1 MIYIQLLESMS
12 LIGIAAYLYSQTKT
26 FNKFLKN
33 KSDYKYKLIIITFFS
48 VLSMLGTYTG
58 VNIEPYALAN
68 ARPIGAIVAGYI
80 GGPLVGL
87 IVGIIAGTHRYF
99 LGGFTA
105 LSCAISTI
113 IEGIV
118 GGIANVITKDKSLDV
133 STGIITAI
141 IAEVLQVII
150 ILLIAKPYENA
161 LQLERVIA
169 LPMIITNSI
178 GVGIF
183 INIINNTQE
192 HYKKIGAIQS
202 QKALNIA
209 KKTSIYLRSG
219 FNQEISD
226 KVCSIIYEA
235 INLESIFIA
244 QNDSIFSYNGEELN
258 KEKLKYK
265 IKEYFNFKDYRLIK
279 FEDNNKEKL
288 FYCVPIYT
296 DKNKF
301 KFVIGIQI
309 KSYKSVDKYFSDFAK
324 ELSALLA
331 TQIELY
337 ELEQLTQEVSKAELK
352 MLRNQIHPHFLFN
365 TLNTIASFCRTDSI
379 KARELILNLSNYF
392 RQTLKRQDEKIILK
406 EEIEFLESYLAIEKA
421 RFGERLNVDINIPEE
436 LLDVKV
442 PVFVLQPIIENS
454 MRHGIL
460 IKPQGGVVTI
470 TAIDEKDKIKFVIKD
485 TGVGMDENTLNYVV
499 KNWPGIGLSNVNKRL
514 KLLYG
519 EKNFIHIKSKLNE
532 GTKVMFYIPKEVF

>member
-12 LIGIAAYLYSQTKT
+12 LIGISAYLYSQTKT

-48 VLSMLGTYTG
+48 VLSVLGTYTG

-87 IVGIIAGTHRYF
+87 IVGGIAGIHRYF

-105 LSCAISTI
+105 LACAIATI
-113 IEGIV
+113 IEGII
-118 GGIANVITKDKSLDV
+118 GGIANVITKEKGIDV
-133 STGIITAI
+133 SIGITAAI
-141 IAEVLQVII
+141 IAEVLQMVI
-150 ILLIAKPYENA
+150 ILLVAKPYEAA
-161 LQLERVIA
+161 LQLEKVIA

-209 KKTSIYLRSG
+209 KKTSIYLKSG
-219 FNQEISD
+219 FSQEISD
-226 KVCSIIYEA
+226 KVCSIIYES
-235 INLESIFIA
+235 INLDSIFIVG
-244 QNDSIFSYNGEELN
+244 NDDIFSYNGNEVN
-258 KEKLKYK
+258 KEKLREKVN
-265 IKEYFNFKDYRLIK
+265 EYFEVKEYRLIK
-279 FEDNNKEKL
+279 FKDNNQEKL
-288 FYCVPIYT
+288 FYCIPICT
-296 DKNKF
+296 DNSVF
-301 KFVIGIQI
+301 KFAIGVEI
-309 KSYKSVDKYFSDFAK
+309 KSYKSVDRYFSDFAK

-337 ELEQLTQEVSKAELK
+337 ELDQLAQEVSKAELK

-365 TLNTIASFCRTDSI
+365 TLNTIASFCRTNPI
-379 KARELILNLSNYF
+379 KARELILNLANYF

-406 EEIEFLESYLAIEKA
+406 DEMEFVESYLAIEKA
-421 RFGERLNVDINIPEE
+421 RFEERLNIVINIPEE
-436 LLDVKV
+436 LLNIKV
-442 PVFVLQPIIENS
+442 PAFVLQPIIENS
-454 MRHGIL
+454 MKHGIL
-460 IKPQGGVVTI
+460 LKPQGGNVIV
-470 TAIDEKDKIKFVIKD
+470 TAIDENDKVKFIIKD
-485 TGVGMDENTLNYVV
+485 TGVGMDEDKLNYVV
-499 KNWPGIGLSNVNKRL
+499 NNWPGIGLSNVNKRL

-519 EKNFIHIKSKLNE
+519 EKSFIHIESELNK
-532 GTKVMFYIPKEVF
+532 GTEVMFSIPKEVF

>member
-12 LIGIAAYLYSQTKT
+12 LIGISAYLYSQTKT

-48 VLSMLGTYTG
+48 VLSVLGTYTG

-80 GGPLVGL
+80 GGPLVG
-87 IVGIIAGTHRYF
+87 IMVGSIAGTHRYF

-113 IEGIV
+113 IEGII
-118 GGIANVITKDKSLDV
+118 GGIANVITKEKGIDV
-133 STGIITAI
+133 STGITAAI
-141 IAEVLQVII
+141 IAEVLQMII
-150 ILLIAKPYENA
+150 ILLVAKPYEAA
-161 LQLERVIA
+161 LQLEKVIA

-244 QNDSIFSYNGEELN
+244 ENDGIFSYNGEELN

-265 IKEYFNFKDYRLIK
+265 IKEYFNFKDYKLIK

-288 FYCVPIYT
+288 FYCIPIYT
-296 DKNKF
+296 DKDKF
-301 KFVIGIQI
+301 KFVIGIQV

-337 ELEQLTQEVSKAELK
+337 ELDQLAQEVSKAELK

-365 TLNTIASFCRTDSI
+365 TLNTIASFCRIDPI

-436 LLDVKV
+436 LLDFKV

-454 MRHGIL
+454 MKHGIL
-460 IKPQGGVVTI
+460 IKPQGGEVTI
-470 TAIDEKDKIKFVIKD
+470 TAIDEKDRINFVIKD
-485 TGVGMDENTLNYVV
+485 TGVGMDENTLNCVV
-499 KNWPGIGLSNVNKRL
+499 KDWPGIGLSNVNKRL

-519 EKNFIHIKSKLNE
+519 EKDFIHIKSKLNE

>member
-12 LIGIAAYLYSQTKT
+12 LIGMAAYLYSQTKT

-48 VLSMLGTYTG
+48 ILSVLGTYTG

-68 ARPIGAIVAGYI
+68 ARPIGTIVAGYI
-80 GGPLVGL
+80 GGPLVGVM
-87 IVGIIAGTHRYF
+87 VGIIAGTHRYF

-105 LSCAISTI
+105 FSCAIATI
-113 IEGIV
+113 IEGII
-118 GGIANVITKDKSLDV
+118 GGITNVITKEKGIDV
-133 STGIITAI
+133 STGITAAI
-141 IAEVLQVII
+141 IAEVLQMII
-150 ILLIAKPYENA
+150 ILLIAKPYEAA

-192 HYKKIGAIQS
+192 YYKKIGAIQS

-219 FNQEISD
+219 FSQEISD
-226 KVCSIIYEA
+226 KVCSIIYKS

-244 QNDSIFSYNGEELN
+244 GNDDIFSYNGGQVN
-258 KEKLKYK
+258 KERLREK
-265 IKEYFNFKDYRLIK
+265 INEYFRFKGYRLIK
-279 FEDNNKEKL
+279 FQDNNQEKL
-288 FYCVPIYT
+288 FYCIPICT
-296 DKNKF
+296 DNSIF

-309 KSYKSVDKYFSDFAK
+309 KSYKSVDRYFSNFAK

-331 TQIELY
+331 TQMELY
-337 ELEQLTQEVSKAELK
+337 ELDQLAQEVSKAELK

-365 TLNTIASFCRTDSI
+365 TLNTIASFCRTNPI
-379 KARELILNLSNYF
+379 KARELILNLANYF
-392 RQTLKRQDEKIILK
+392 RQTLKRQDERIILK
-406 EEIEFLESYLAIEKA
+406 DEIEFLESYLAIEKA
-421 RFGERLNVDINIPEE
+421 RFEERLNIDINIPEE
-436 LLDVKV
+436 LLNIKV

-454 MRHGIL
+454 MKHGIL
-460 IKPQGGVVTI
+460 LKPQGGNVII
-470 TAIDEKDKIKFVIKD
+470 TAIDEKDKVKFIIKD
-485 TGVGMDENTLNYVV
+485 TGVGMDENKLNYVV
-499 KNWPGIGLSNVNKRL
+499 NNWPGIGLSNVNKRL

-519 EKNFIHIKSKLNE
+519 EKSFIHIESKLNK
-532 GTKVMFYIPKEVF
+532 GTEVIFSIPKEVF

>member
-26 FNKFLKN
+26 FNKFIKN

-48 VLSMLGTYTG
+48 VLSILGTYTG

-80 GGPLVGL
+80 GGPLVG
-87 IVGIIAGTHRYF
+87 IMVGIIGGTHRYF

-113 IEGIV
+113 LEGIV
-118 GGIANVITKDKSLDV
+118 GGIANVITKDEGLDV
-133 STGIITAI
+133 STGVTAAI
-141 IAEVLQVII
+141 IAEVLQMII
-150 ILLIAKPYENA
+150 ILLIAKPYEAA
-161 LQLERVIA
+161 LELERVIA

-219 FNQEISD
+219 FNQEILD
-226 KVCSIIYEA
+226 KVCSIIYES
-235 INLESIFIA
+235 INLKSIFIA
-244 QNDSIFSYNGEELN
+244 ENGGIFSYNGEELN
-258 KEKLKYK
+258 KEKLKYRV
-265 IKEYFNFKDYRLIK
+265 KEYFDFKDYKLIK
-279 FEDNNKEKL
+279 FEDNNKQKL
-288 FYCVPIYT
+288 FYCIPIYT
-296 DKNKF
+296 DKHKF
-301 KFVIGIQI
+301 KFVIGIQV
-309 KSYKSVDKYFSDFAK
+309 KSYKSIDKYFSDFAK

-337 ELEQLTQEVSKAELK
+337 ELDQLAQEVSKAELK

-365 TLNTIASFCRTDSI
+365 TLNTIASFCRTDPI

-406 EEIEFLESYLAIEKA
+406 DEIEFLESYLAIEKA
-421 RFGERLNVDINIPEE
+421 RFGERLNIDINIPEE
-436 LLDVKV
+436 LLDAKV

-454 MRHGIL
+454 MKHGIL
-460 IKPQGGVVTI
+460 IKPQGGEVII

-485 TGVGMDENTLNYVV
+485 TGVGMDKNTLSYVV
-499 KNWPGIGLSNVNKRL
+499 ESWPGIGLSNVNKRL

-519 EKNFIHIKSKLNE
+519 GKSFIRIESKLNE
-532 GTKVMFYIPKEVF
+532 GTKVMFCIPKEVF

>member
-26 FNKFLKN
+26 FNKFIKN

-48 VLSMLGTYTG
+48 VLSILGTYTG

-80 GGPLVGL
+80 GGPLVG
-87 IVGIIAGTHRYF
+87 IMVGIIGGTHRYF

-113 IEGIV
+113 LEGIV
-118 GGIANVITKDKSLDV
+118 GGIANVITKDEGLDV
-133 STGIITAI
+133 STGVTAAI
-141 IAEVLQVII
+141 IAEVLQMII
-150 ILLIAKPYENA
+150 ILLIAKPYEAA
-161 LQLERVIA
+161 LELERVIA

-219 FNQEISD
+219 FNQEILD
-226 KVCSIIYEA
+226 KVCSIIYES
-235 INLESIFIA
+235 INLKSIFIA
-244 QNDSIFSYNGEELN
+244 ENGGIFSYNGEELN
-258 KEKLKYK
+258 KEKLKYRV
-265 IKEYFNFKDYRLIK
+265 KEYFDFKDYKLIK
-279 FEDNNKEKL
+279 FEDNNKQKL
-288 FYCVPIYT
+288 FYCIPIYT

-301 KFVIGIQI
+301 KFVIGIQV
-309 KSYKSVDKYFSDFAK
+309 KSYKSIDKYFSDFAK

-337 ELEQLTQEVSKAELK
+337 ELAQEVSKAELK

-365 TLNTIASFCRTDSI
+365 TLNTIASFCRTDPI

-406 EEIEFLESYLAIEKA
+406 DEIEFLESYLAIEKA
-421 RFGERLNVDINIPEE
+421 RFGERLNIDINIPEE
-436 LLDVKV
+436 LLDAKV

-454 MRHGIL
+454 MKHGIL
-460 IKPQGGVVTI
+460 IKPQGGEVII

-485 TGVGMDENTLNYVV
+485 TGVGMDKNTLSYVV
-499 KNWPGIGLSNVNKRL
+499 ESWPGIGLSNVNKRL

-519 EKNFIHIKSKLNE
+519 EKSFICIESKLNE
-532 GTKVMFYIPKEVF
+532 GTKVMFCIPKEVF

>member
-12 LIGIAAYLYSQTKT
+12 LIGMAAYLYSQTKT

-48 VLSMLGTYTG
+48 ILSVLGTYTG

-68 ARPIGAIVAGYI
+68 ARPIGTIVAGYI
-80 GGPLVGL
+80 GGPLVGVM
-87 IVGIIAGTHRYF
+87 VGIIAGTHRYF

-113 IEGIV
+113 IEGII
-118 GGIANVITKDKSLDV
+118 GGIANVITKEKGIDV
-133 STGIITAI
+133 STGITSAI
-141 IAEVLQVII
+141 IAEVLQMII
-150 ILLIAKPYENA
+150 ILLVAKPYEAA

-169 LPMIITNSI
+169 LPMIVTNSI

-192 HYKKIGAIQS
+192 YYKKIGAIQS

-209 KKTSIYLRSG
+209 KKTSIYLKSG
-219 FNQEISD
+219 FSQEISD
-226 KVCSIIYEA
+226 KVCSIIYES

-244 QNDSIFSYNGEELN
+244 GNDDIFSYNGGEVN
-258 KEKLKYK
+258 KEKLREK
-265 IKEYFNFKDYRLIK
+265 INEYFRFKGYRLIK
-279 FEDNNKEKL
+279 FQDYNQEKL
-288 FYCVPIYT
+288 FYCIPIFT
-296 DKNKF
+296 DNNIF

-309 KSYKSVDKYFSDFAK
+309 KSYKSVDRYFSNFAK

-331 TQIELY
+331 TQMELY
-337 ELEQLTQEVSKAELK
+337 ELDQLAQEVSKAEFK

-365 TLNTIASFCRTDSI
+365 TLNTIASFCRTNPT
-379 KARELILNLSNYF
+379 KARELILNLANYF
-392 RQTLKRQDEKIILK
+392 RQTLKRQDEKITLK
-406 EEIEFLESYLAIEKA
+406 DEMEFLESYLGIEKA
-421 RFGERLNVDINIPEE
+421 RFEERLNIDINIPEE
-436 LLDVKV
+436 LLNIKV

-454 MRHGIL
+454 MKHGIL
-460 IKPQGGVVTI
+460 LKPQGGNVII
-470 TAIDEKDKIKFVIKD
+470 TAIDEKDKVKFIIKD
-485 TGVGMDENTLNYVV
+485 TGVGMDENKLNYVV
-499 KNWPGIGLSNVNKRL
+499 NNWPGIGLSNVNKRL

-519 EKNFIHIKSKLNE
+519 EKSFIHIESKLNK
-532 GTKVMFYIPKEVF
+532 GTKVRFSIPKEVF

>member
-12 LIGIAAYLYSQTKT
+12 LIGISAYLYSQTKT

-48 VLSMLGTYTG
+48 VLSVLGTYTG

-87 IVGIIAGTHRYF
+87 IVGGIAGIHRYF

-105 LSCAISTI
+105 LACAIATI
-113 IEGIV
+113 IEGII
-118 GGIANVITKDKSLDV
+118 GGIANVITKEKGIDV
-133 STGIITAI
+133 SIGITAAI
-141 IAEVLQVII
+141 IAEVLQMVI
-150 ILLIAKPYENA
+150 ILLVAKPYEAA
-161 LQLERVIA
+161 LQLEKVIA

-209 KKTSIYLRSG
+209 KKTSIYLKSG
-219 FNQEISD
+219 FSQEISD
-226 KVCSIIYEA
+226 KVCSIIYES
-235 INLESIFIA
+235 INLDSIFIVG
-244 QNDSIFSYNGEELN
+244 NDDIFSYNGNEVN
-258 KEKLKYK
+258 KEKLREKVN
-265 IKEYFNFKDYRLIK
+265 EYFEVKEYRLIK
-279 FEDNNKEKL
+279 FKDNNQEKL
-288 FYCVPIYT
+288 FYCIPICT
-296 DKNKF
+296 DNSVF
-301 KFVIGIQI
+301 KFAIGVEI
-309 KSYKSVDKYFSDFAK
+309 KSYKSVDRYFSDFAK

-337 ELEQLTQEVSKAELK
+337 ELDQLAQEVSKAELK

-365 TLNTIASFCRTDSI
+365 TLNTIASFCRTNPI
-379 KARELILNLSNYF
+379 KARELILNLANYF

-406 EEIEFLESYLAIEKA
+406 DEMEFVESYLAIEKA
-421 RFGERLNVDINIPEE
+421 RFEERLNIVINIPEE
-436 LLDVKV
+436 LLNIKV
-442 PVFVLQPIIENS
+442 PAFVLQPIIENS
-454 MRHGIL
+454 MKHGIL
-460 IKPQGGVVTI
+460 LKPQGGNVIV
-470 TAIDEKDKIKFVIKD
+470 TAIDENDKVKFIIKD
-485 TGVGMDENTLNYVV
+485 TGVGMDEDKLNYVV
-499 KNWPGIGLSNVNKRL
+499 NNWPGIGLSNVKKRL

-519 EKNFIHIKSKLNE
+519 EKSFIHIESELNK
-532 GTKVMFYIPKEVF
+532 GTEVMFSIPKEVF

>member
-48 VLSMLGTYTG
+48 ILSVLGTYTG

-68 ARPIGAIVAGYI
+68 ARPIGTIVAGYI
-80 GGPLVGL
+80 GGPLVGVM
-87 IVGIIAGTHRYF
+87 VGIIAGTHRYF

-113 IEGIV
+113 IEGII
-118 GGIANVITKDKSLDV
+118 GGIANVITKEKGIDV
-133 STGIITAI
+133 STGITAAI
-141 IAEVLQVII
+141 IAEVLQMII
-150 ILLIAKPYENA
+150 ILLVAKPYEAA
-161 LQLERVIA
+161 LQLEKVIA

-192 HYKKIGAIQS
+192 YYKKIGAIQS

-219 FNQEISD
+219 FSQEISD
-226 KVCSIIYEA
+226 KVCSIIYKS

-244 QNDSIFSYNGEELN
+244 GNDDILSYNGGEVN
-258 KEKLKYK
+258 KERLRER
-265 IKEYFNFKDYRLIK
+265 INEYFRFKGYRLIK
-279 FEDNNKEKL
+279 FQDNNQEKL
-288 FYCVPIYT
+288 FYCIPICT
-296 DKNKF
+296 DNSIF

-309 KSYKSVDKYFSDFAK
+309 KSYKSVDRYFSNFAK

-331 TQIELY
+331 TQMELY
-337 ELEQLTQEVSKAELK
+337 ELDQLAQEVSKAELK

-365 TLNTIASFCRTDSI
+365 TLNTIASFCRTNPT
-379 KARELILNLSNYF
+379 KARELILNLANYF

-406 EEIEFLESYLAIEKA
+406 DEIEFLESYLSIEKA
-421 RFGERLNVDINIPEE
+421 RFEERLNIDINIPEE
-436 LLDVKV
+436 LLNIKV

-454 MRHGIL
+454 MKHGIL
-460 IKPQGGVVTI
+460 LKPRGGNVII
-470 TAIDEKDKIKFVIKD
+470 TAIDEKDKVKFIIKD
-485 TGVGMDENTLNYVV
+485 TGVGMDEDKINYVV
-499 KNWPGIGLSNVNKRL
+499 NNWPGIGLSNVNKRL

-519 EKNFIHIKSKLNE
+519 EKSFIHIESKLNK
-532 GTKVMFYIPKEVF
+532 GTEVIFSIPKEVF

>member
-12 LIGIAAYLYSQTKT
+12 LIGMAAYLYSQTKT

-48 VLSMLGTYTG
+48 ILSVLGTYTG

-68 ARPIGAIVAGYI
+68 ARPIGTIVAGYI
-80 GGPLVGL
+80 GGPLVGVM
-87 IVGIIAGTHRYF
+87 VGIIAGTHRYF

-113 IEGIV
+113 IEGII
-118 GGIANVITKDKSLDV
+118 GGIANVITKEKGIDV
-133 STGIITAI
+133 STGITAAI
-141 IAEVLQVII
+141 IAEVLQMII
-150 ILLIAKPYENA
+150 ILLVAKPYEAA
-161 LQLERVIA
+161 LQLEKVIA

-192 HYKKIGAIQS
+192 YYKKIGAIQS

-219 FNQEISD
+219 FSQEISD
-226 KVCSIIYEA
+226 KVCSIIYKS

-244 QNDSIFSYNGEELN
+244 GNDDILSYNGGEVN
-258 KEKLKYK
+258 KERLRER
-265 IKEYFNFKDYRLIK
+265 INEYFRFKGYRLIK
-279 FEDNNKEKL
+279 FQDYNQEKL
-288 FYCVPIYT
+288 FYCIPIFT
-296 DKNKF
+296 DNNIF

-309 KSYKSVDKYFSDFAK
+309 KSYKSVDRYFSNFAK

-331 TQIELY
+331 TQMELY
-337 ELEQLTQEVSKAELK
+337 ELDQLAQEVSKAELK

-365 TLNTIASFCRTDSI
+365 TLNTIASFCRTNPT
-379 KARELILNLSNYF
+379 KARELILNLANYF

-406 EEIEFLESYLAIEKA
+406 DEIEFLESYLSIEKA
-421 RFGERLNVDINIPEE
+421 RFEDRLNIDINIPEE
-436 LLDVKV
+436 LLNIKV

-454 MRHGIL
+454 MKHGIL
-460 IKPQGGVVTI
+460 LKSQGGNVII
-470 TAIDEKDKIKFVIKD
+470 TAIDEKDKVKFIIKD
-485 TGVGMDENTLNYVV
+485 TGVGMDENKLNYVV
-499 KNWPGIGLSNVNKRL
+499 NNWPGIGLSNVNKRL

-519 EKNFIHIKSKLNE
+519 EKSFIHIESKLNK
-532 GTKVMFYIPKEVF
+532 GTEVIFSIPKEVF

>member
-1 MIYIQLLESMS
+1 
-12 LIGIAAYLYSQTKT
+12 
-26 FNKFLKN
+26 
-33 KSDYKYKLIIITFFS
+33 LIIITFFS

-365 TLNTIASFCRTDSI
+365 TLNTIASFCRTDPI

>member
-12 LIGIAAYLYSQTKT
+12 LIGMAAYLYSQTKT

-48 VLSMLGTYTG
+48 ILSVLGTYTG

-68 ARPIGAIVAGYI
+68 ARPIGTIVAGYI
-80 GGPLVGL
+80 GGPLVGVM
-87 IVGIIAGTHRYF
+87 VGIIAGTHRYF

-113 IEGIV
+113 IEGII
-118 GGIANVITKDKSLDV
+118 GGIANVITKEKGIDV
-133 STGIITAI
+133 STGITSAI
-141 IAEVLQVII
+141 IAEVLQMII
-150 ILLIAKPYENA
+150 ILLVAKPYEAA

-169 LPMIITNSI
+169 LPMIVTNSI

-192 HYKKIGAIQS
+192 YYKKIGAIQS

-209 KKTSIYLRSG
+209 KKTSIYLKSG
-219 FNQEISD
+219 FSQEISD
-226 KVCSIIYEA
+226 KVCSIIYES

-244 QNDSIFSYNGEELN
+244 GNDDIFSYNGGEVN
-258 KEKLKYK
+258 KEKLREK
-265 IKEYFNFKDYRLIK
+265 INEYFRFKGYRLIK
-279 FEDNNKEKL
+279 FQDYNQEKL
-288 FYCVPIYT
+288 FYCIPIFT
-296 DKNKF
+296 DNNIF

-309 KSYKSVDKYFSDFAK
+309 KSYKSVDRYFSNFAK

-331 TQIELY
+331 TQMELY
-337 ELEQLTQEVSKAELK
+337 ELDQLAQEVSKAEFK

-365 TLNTIASFCRTDSI
+365 TLNTIASFCRTNPT
-379 KARELILNLSNYF
+379 KARELILNLANYF
-392 RQTLKRQDEKIILK
+392 RQTLKRQDEKITLK
-406 EEIEFLESYLAIEKA
+406 DEMEFLESYLGIEKA
-421 RFGERLNVDINIPEE
+421 RFEERLNIDINIPEE
-436 LLDVKV
+436 LLNIKV

-454 MRHGIL
+454 MKHGIL
-460 IKPQGGVVTI
+460 LKPQGGNVI
-470 TAIDEKDKIKFVIKD
+470 IIAIDEKDKVKFIIKD
-485 TGVGMDENTLNYVV
+485 TGVGMDENKLNYVV
-499 KNWPGIGLSNVNKRL
+499 NNWPGIGLSNVNKRL

-519 EKNFIHIKSKLNE
+519 EKSFIHIESKLNK
-532 GTKVMFYIPKEVF
+532 GTKVRFSIPKEVF